1 MLLTGIVCRI
11 PNLYGTFDLCKIVY
25 TATLITLLFLF
36 VYELFIDNTH
46 MFLNYFTVASML
58 LTHRTKLGIYY

>member
-46 MFLNYFTVASML
+46 MYLN
-58 LTHRTKLGIYY
+58 